1 MELVVAAMAIEGR
14 KREGKHPI
22 KIEVDVHPRNA
33 VRGGGGA
40 GFGTVTRLRPDR
52 IRGVAIYVPGVLG
65 NRANI
70 AKELAEDNWLVV
82 TVWPPLV
89 DRVLE
94 VFRTSPDIDPFERG
108 VRVAAEVDR
117 SIVEAATLAR
127 MQVEVVRGLYPS
139 LHERPRLMVC
149 ESMGAI
155 AGVGMA
161 ATDSVACDACLL
173 VAGGGGFLDVACES
187 SARRL
192 LFGDLPLD
200 DPRFREGFD
209 SVVAFDPIRAGPR
222 LRGAPL
228 VLITADE
235 DTIVP
240 AALQDSLWR
249 ALGEPPRYRWSGGHL
264 ELFLRADV
272 SVMPVVREIVRQMP
286 TQAQQPSEQD
296 AGVPAGVA
304 PKSSGP

>member
-1 MELVVAAMAIEGR
+1 
-14 KREGKHPI
+14 
-22 KIEVDVHPRNA
+22 
-33 VRGGGGA
+33 
-40 GFGTVTRLRPDR
+40 
-52 IRGVAIYVPGVLG
+52 VLG

-70 AKELAEDNWLVV
+70 AKELAEDDWLVV

-94 VFRTSPDIDPFERG
+94 VFRASSDIDPFERG

-117 SIVEAATLAR
+117 AIVEAATLAQ
-127 MQVEVVRGLYPS
+127 MQVGVVRGLYPS
-139 LHERPRLMVC
+139 LRARPLLMVC

-209 SVVAFDPIRAGPR
+209 SVVAFDPIRAAPR
-222 LRGAPL
+222 LRGAPVVL
-228 VLITADE
+228 VTADE

-240 AALQDSLWR
+240 AALQESLWR

-264 ELFLRADV
+264 ELFLRADA
-272 SVMPVVREIVRQMP
+272 SVMPVVREIVRQIP
-286 TQAQQPSEQD
+286 TQTQEPSAGD
-296 AGVPAGVA
+296 AGASAAAA
-304 PKSSGP
+304 PTASDP